1 MLASKLPNTGTSIFS
16 VMSALAREHGAIN
29 LSQGFPNFDPPEALQ
44 KLVGH
49 HIAHGNNQYAP
60 MPGVPA
66 LRQAIAHKH
75 TAATGTAIN
84 PDTQIT
90 VTAGATQALFTA
102 ILALVRPG
110 DEVILF
116 EPAYDSYR
124 PAVELCGG
132 TVVALPLLAPDFRVD
147 WAAFAAH
154 VGPRTR
160 MVIVNSPH
168 NPTGTVWHHT
178 DWQALSDAIAGQ
190 DVFVLSDE
198 VYELLVY
205 DRQPYASLL
214 DYPDLLARG
223 MATFSFGK
231 TFHATGWKLGY
242 CIGGD
247 EWMHEFRKIHQFNV
261 FAVNA
266 PMQYALADYL
276 HEPEHYQ
283 GLSAFYEAKRDLFAD
298 AMAHTALRPLPC
310 AGTYFQLYDYGA
322 VSDLPDVDFA
332 TWLTTQVGVACIPVS
347 AFRSGPTEERL
358 IRLCFAKTDD
368 VLLSAAE
375 RLGVLAER
383 LPA

>member
-1 MLASKLPNTGTSIFS
+1 MLSSKLPNTGTSIFS

-29 LSQGFPNFDPPEALQ
+29 LSQGFPNFDPPEGLQ
-44 KLVGH
+44 ALVGH
-49 HIAHGNNQYAP
+49 YIAHGNNQYAP

-75 TAATGTAIN
+75 TAATGRAID

-90 VTAGATQALFTA
+90 VTAGATQAIFTA

-132 TVVALPLLAPDFRVD
+132 TVVALPLRAPDFKVD
-147 WAAFAAH
+147 WVSFAAH

-160 MVIVNSPH
+160 LVIVNSPH
-168 NPTGTVWHHT
+168 NPTGTVWQHA
-178 DWQALSDAIAGQ
+178 DWLALSDAIAEH

-205 DRQPYASLL
+205 DGQPYASLL
-214 DYPDLLARG
+214 DYPQLLERG

-242 CIGGD
+242 CIGGT

-261 FAVNA
+261 FAVNT
-266 PMQYALADYL
+266 PMQCALADYL
-276 HEPEHYQ
+276 HDPAHYQ
-283 GLSAFYEAKRDLFAD
+283 GLAPFYQTKRDLFAG
-298 AMAHTALRPLPC
+298 AMADTALRALPC
-310 AGTYFQLYDYGA
+310 AGTYFQLYDYSA

-347 AFRSGPTEERL
+347 AFRSGATEERL

-375 RLGVLAER
+375 RLKAYWS
-383 LPA
+383 